1 MGCPLR
7 VRPITLHKIIFQ
19 KYVYRR
25 QILKYLAEEY
35 KRSIPWVRKQI
46 FEYEPDVKVHKPR
59 EVVLVCDAT
68 FYGKKSAKLGTMVFK
83 DTLTG
88 EVVF

>member
-1 MGCPLR
+1 MNACMKSFSSKR
-7 VRPITLHKIIFQ
+7 REENLHKIIFK
-19 KYVYRR
+19 KYIYRR
-25 QILKYLAEEY
+25 QILKDLASDY

-68 FYGKKSAKLGTMVFK
+68 FYGKRK
-83 DTLTG
+83 DGVPLEG
-88 EVVF
+88 IN